1 MPDPLSPTPVSSEP
15 ILNPQALAR
24 LRELDPT
31 GANRL
36 LPRLV
41 EAFLK
46 SLDRMLPDL
55 AAACAGTP
63 PDLGTVRHVTHTLK
77 SSAASLGA
85 EQLSKHCAQ
94 IESMARNA
102 QLHGL
107 EARVGAMLE
116 EVAKVRHA
124 LEELIRQ

>member
-1 MPDPLSPTPVSSEP
+1 MPSPASASPEP
-15 ILNPQALAR
+15 ILNAEALTR

-41 EAFLK
+41 EAFFK
-46 SLDRMLPDL
+46 SLDRMLPEL
-55 AAACAGTP
+55 AVACACIP

-85 EQLSKHCAQ
+85 EQLSRHCAQ

-102 QLHGL
+102 QLQEL
-107 EARVGAMLE
+107 ESRVGAMLA
-116 EVAKVRHA
+116 EVAKARRA